1 MESESSQ
8 SSAMESPAGPSG
20 EPSAP
25 LPNPSP
31 SNSNDEPQNI
41 TDDNNGD
48 ELLALVEAILG
59 SDVNLDVSSKLL
71 QAISEAREGKRDEDI
86 AELVEELLLA
96 QESSPSAST
105 EAKSSG
111 KGVAGVGTDTYGEP
125 AFSIPSNLY
134 DYIGTSESTSQR
146 NPSFTKRNLEEFP
159 FPPMSASLYLNK
171 RELLNGLSRAHF
183 ATQIYPNHIF
193 GFNDNGQLYDYGV
206 RDRADWNKTDPEF
219 GLNLDAGVL
228 SFFTDFEL
236 ERVLQGHHPTE
247 SYRFYMISFLELLT
261 ENSLKSIFVGHGFNL
276 EFLQSLIPHT
286 VLKGSTAG
294 YQSLSDGNGT
304 PMSYDIYFV
313 LPLKQV
319 RSDIELL
326 VPVLGRS
333 DLPRIDPR
341 SALDIYPAMERNPGS
356 KVALIDIINLAI
368 ALKYDVVT
376 RKTSVLLQTLMPEV
390 VFPLLQEAFE
400 NSRLEKEEDQ
410 RDPFFILV
418 LVLKNWFEVW
428 KTTKIVIQGIT
439 EWLDVKV
446 QDFVTSK
453 GNEVLYNDINSKLH
467 YTHRHLSQI
476 NVEIAESNS
485 IIQMIDEQHTNFLKF
500 TGLKSE
506 MSIGIK
512 EQLARLELDLKILE
526 FDLRLELD
534 KIKTSSTWLSTSI
547 SLKHAEAMRIANEES
562 RKASLA
568 LKENTAAMKVIA
580 ELNQQD
586 TLAMKENTDAMK
598 NNGTLLR
605 ELAQATLDS
614 NKEVKQNGDAMRQIA
629 EESKK
634 ITEASSK
641 ESGIMTQIAVSTQ
654 RDGQSMKVLAFLTM
668 LYLPGALVS
677 SVFGWSII
685 SFEVGDDGVQHLV
698 MAKQWWLFAV
708 STLGLTALTVA
719 GCFIWIWMS
728 RKNLT
733 IDKAKIERAAED
745 ENTARQNTP

>member
-8 SSAMESPAGPSG
+8 SSTMESPAGPSR

-31 SNSNDEPQNI
+31 SNSNDAPQNI

-48 ELLALVEAILG
+48 DLLALVEAILG

-71 QAISEAREGKRDEDI
+71 PSYLR
-86 AELVEELLLA
+86 
-96 QESSPSAST
+96 SSGSI
-105 EAKSSG
+105 EAKSGG

-159 FPPMSASLYLNK
+159 FPHVSASLYLNK
-171 RELLNGLSRAHF
+171 RELLNDLSRAHF
-183 ATQIYPNHIF
+183 ATRTHPNHIF
-193 GFNDNGQLYDYGV
+193 GFNDNGQLIRLV
-206 RDRADWNKTDPEF
+206 AN
-219 GLNLDAGVL
+219 N
-228 SFFTDFEL
+228 S
-236 ERVLQGHHPTE
+236 
-247 SYRFYMISFLELLT
+247 MISFLEFLT
-261 ENSLKSIFVGHGFNL
+261 ENSLKSIFVGHGFNV

-286 VLKGSTAG
+286 VLKGFTAG
-294 YQSLSDGNGT
+294 YRSLSDGNGA

-319 RSDIELL
+319 SSVIELL
-326 VPVLGRS
+326 VPALGRS
-333 DLPRIDPR
+333 NLPRIDPR
-341 SALDIYPAMERNPGS
+341 SALDVYPEMERNPGS
-356 KVALIDIINLAI
+356 KVALIDISNLAI
-368 ALKYDVVT
+368 TLKYDVVT
-376 RKTSVLLQTLMPEV
+376 RKTSVLLQTPMPEF

-410 RDPFFILV
+410 KDPFFILV
-418 LVLKNWFEVW
+418 LVLRNWFEVW
-428 KTTKIVIQGIT
+428 KTTKTIIQSIT

-476 NVEIAESNS
+476 NVEITESNS

-512 EQLARLELDLKILE
+512 EQLARLELDLKTLE

-568 LKENTAAMKVIA
+568 LEENTAAMKVIA

-634 ITEASSK
+634 NHRSK
-641 ESGIMTQIAVSTQ
+641 
-654 RDGQSMKVLAFLTM
+654 
-668 LYLPGALVS
+668 
-677 SVFGWSII
+677 
-685 SFEVGDDGVQHLV
+685 
-698 MAKQWWLFAV
+698 
-708 STLGLTALTVA
+708 
-719 GCFIWIWMS
+719 
-728 RKNLT
+728 
-733 IDKAKIERAAED
+733 
-745 ENTARQNTP
+745 